1 MHPVQCAEKERKGR
15 DDGSTYRDRKTFS
28 CVIRKRHSGA
38 LNTSNSACGMQNP
51 LMRFSIP
58 VQFATRGRLFSV
70 FSPFSVRRTEDIRLC
85 SVKIEFMAQKAFRI
99 WSMESVLKKNVL
111 FSIRSHSTVVFRSVI
126 RLGFG
131 TIIRQ
136 GLHSVI
142 RQRSSFSHSTI
153 VVDVVDVVDVGI
165 GVYRGFVLVDFCIL
179 LQSLELQG

>member
-1 MHPVQCAEKERKGR
+1 
-15 DDGSTYRDRKTFS
+15 
-28 CVIRKRHSGA
+28 
-38 LNTSNSACGMQNP
+38 MQNP
-51 LMRFSIP
+51 LMHFSIP

-70 FSPFSVRRTEDIRLC
+70 FSPFSVRRTEEIRLC

-153 VVDVVDVVDVGI
+153 VLVSTGI
-165 GVYRGFVLVDFCIL
+165 LVQSFDSDLIQLEDFIQSFDSCSGFRQRFWYIDSDLVHSFDSDL
-179 LQSLELQG
+179 VQSFDGGFH